1 MTMERAINVSVKD
14 KIAAAAPDA
23 LYICGNSDYSIQFEF
38 DAEWK
43 GFPEKTARFI
53 YSNQYQDVIFQD
65 SICPIPAITGA
76 LAVSVGV
83 FAGNLCT
90 TTPAVIKAQRSILC
104 PAGTPADPSEDVYNQ
119 LMAEM
124 NRIYDAITTGGGAFS
139 TDATLKLENGVL
151 SVNTTDEVSQ
161 DNTLPI
167 TSAGVAVTVGNIEI
181 LLATI

>member
-1 MTMERAINVSVKD
+1 MERVISVSVKD

-38 DAEWK
+38 DAEWDA
-43 GFPEKTARFI
+43 FPEKTARFI
-53 YSNQYQDVIFQD
+53 YSNQYQDVIFRG
-65 SICPIPAITGA
+65 SICNIPVITGA
-76 LAVSVGV
+76 LAITVGV
-83 FAGNLCT
+83 FAGDLHT

-104 PAGTPADPSEDVYNQ
+104 PAGSPADPSDEVYNQ
-119 LMAEM
+119 LMEEL
-124 NRIYDAITTGGGAFS
+124 NRIFDAITTGGGAFT

-151 SVNTTDEVSQ
+151 SVNTTDEVAQ

-167 TSAGVAVTVGNIEI
+167 TSAGVAVTVGNIEV